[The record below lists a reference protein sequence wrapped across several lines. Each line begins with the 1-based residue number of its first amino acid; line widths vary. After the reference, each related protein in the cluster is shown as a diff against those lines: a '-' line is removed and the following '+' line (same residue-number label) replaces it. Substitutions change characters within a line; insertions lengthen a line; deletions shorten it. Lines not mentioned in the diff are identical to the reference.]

1 MSEKIQVTPN
11 GTAIKF
17 QTKPYRRYFARKGPV
32 TPLELADEKGWGKK
46 KSSVTEIL
54 GILDKPA
61 LPWWGMTIGV
71 DGILHLLAIGIV
83 TLTLDGEDVHVE
95 YNKPMIA
102 ELEEAKK
109 KKTKSYKGI
118 WEDEEIDSDAKR
130 LVKLL
135 TLTEKTVNHVRD
147 NAGARGTKAHDAFE
161 TWCRTGILPAAEG
174 FPEDQQEYVE
184 GLHKFFAETTM
195 THVSTEIM
203 VASLE
208 HDFAGRYDLRC
219 ILTNKRFKI
228 NGVKSISDLKT
239 SKGVYVSH
247 FLQIEG
253 YEGAS
258 IECGWK
264 PSDKRFVV
272 HCRGGDYEIVESEAE
287 YGDFLAA
294 IRLQRAIKR
303 LGGL

>member
-1 MSEKIQVTPN
+1 MTVQVSPN

-17 QTKPYRRYFARKGPV
+17 ETKPYRRYFIRKGPL
-32 TPLELADEKGWGKK
+32 TALELADDKGWGKK
-46 KSSVTEIL
+46 VSSVTEIL

-71 DGILHLLAIGIV
+71 DGILHLIAEKVV
-83 TLTLDGEDVHVE
+83 TLTLDGDTVSVW
-95 YNKPMIA
+95 YNRPLIA
-102 ELEEAKK
+102 MLEEKKK
-109 KKTKSYKGI
+109 KKTKSYVGVF
-118 WEDEEIDSDAKR
+118 EDPEVDTDPKR

-161 TWCRTGILPAAEG
+161 TWCATGVLPSVEA
-174 FPEDQQEYVE
+174 FPEDQREYVE

-195 THVSTEIM
+195 EKVSTEVM
-203 VASLE
+203 VGSLT
-208 HDFAGRYDLRC
+208 HRFAGRYDLRC
-219 ILTNKRFKI
+219 VLTNKRFKI
-228 NGVKSISDLKT
+228 NAVKSLADLKT
-239 SKGVYVSH
+239 SKHVYVSH
-247 FLQIEG
+247 FLQCEG
-253 YEGAS
+253 YEGAG

-272 HCRGGDYEIVESEAE
+272 HCKGGDYEIVESEAD

-294 IRLQRAIKR
+294 ITLQRAIKR